1 MNSAV
6 RRPGLPPSRNASAD
20 RRSLGVGGQTRLLLA
35 ATIATA
41 FAMACGPAVSDHDNR
56 IFATPASIKLSA
68 ADLSAAYLAGIGAAD
83 GKYRGH
89 VLEVS
94 GVVEK
99 AASGGGNVMLKGAE
113 KGPLVEASLHE
124 DIASELLK
132 TMADG
137 QRVMLKCFCEGLNET
152 VRLKSCV
159 APDPAR

>member
-1 MNSAV
+1 MVVTS
-6 RRPGLPPSRNASAD
+6 
-20 RRSLGVGGQTRLLLA
+20 
-35 ATIATA
+35 IALTLSV
-41 FAMACGPAVSDHDNR
+41 ACGPAVSDHDNR

-68 ADLSAAYLAGIGAAD
+68 VDLSAAYSSAIGAAD

-94 GVVEK
+94 GVVDK
-99 AASGGGNVMLKGAE
+99 APPGGGKVMLKGAE

-124 DIASELLK
+124 DIAGELLK

-137 QRVMLKCFCEGLNET
+137 QRVMLKCFCEGLNQT

>member
-1 MNSAV
+1 MKRLISAV
-6 RRPGLPPSRNASAD
+6 AVF
-20 RRSLGVGGQTRLLLA
+20 GV
-35 ATIATA
+35 
-41 FAMACGPAVSDHDNR
+41 ACGPAVSDHDNR

-83 GKYRGH
+83 SKYRGH

-99 AASGGGNVMLKGAE
+99 SPPGGGKVMLRGAE
-113 KGPLVEASLHE
+113 RGPFVEASLHE
-124 DIASELLK
+124 DIAGELLK
-132 TMADG
+132 TMPEG
-137 QRVMLKCFCEGLNET
+137 QRVMLKCFCEGLNQT